1 MIIKYSWREK
11 KKISIHKQNKT
22 ELKEKFFFFLW
33 MVQTKIKKK
42 NEEYCSGKIMSL
54 YFSIFISIIF
64 LYAKFQ
70 IQEL

>member
-1 MIIKYSWREK
+1 
-11 KKISIHKQNKT
+11 
-22 ELKEKFFFFLW
+22 
-33 MVQTKIKKK
+33 MVQTKIKK
-42 NEEYCSGKIMSL
+42 NEEYRSGKIMSL